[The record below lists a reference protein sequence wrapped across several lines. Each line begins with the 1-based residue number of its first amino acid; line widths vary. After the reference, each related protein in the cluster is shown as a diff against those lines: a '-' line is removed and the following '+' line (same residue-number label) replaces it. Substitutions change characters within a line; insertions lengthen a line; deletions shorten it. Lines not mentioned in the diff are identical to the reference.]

1 MDKLWAPWRVNYITK
16 IGRKPQGSLFTRLL
30 RDKKNDKKNYVFFRR
45 EHCFSV
51 LNLYPYNNGHSLIVP
66 NRKVKDLCELKKD
79 ERDKKH
85 EAIADRN
92 ALWVL
97 LGVLIVGILYQSIT
111 SALQNIPLE
120 VDYFLVAALLAAVLI
135 RAFTNYYLDLSH

>member
-1 MDKLWAPWRVNYITK
+1 M
-16 IGRKPQGSLFTRLL
+16 IGKPEWFTRRKYLGWGI
-30 RDKKNDKKNYVFFRR
+30 
-45 EHCFSV
+45 
-51 LNLYPYNNGHSLIVP
+51 YPKTWQGWVYIIIFIAIFAIFQLIPFWSLHIKLIVTTIWIAILLADVIHIML
-66 NRKVKDLCELKKD
+66 KLKKD